1 MELSG
6 KSNLNPIIWGP
17 YFWQTFHFT
26 AFGYPENPNE
36 IDKEAYKQFYINF
49 FKVLPCDV
57 CVKSS
62 PEILNVNDLDKALV
76 SRTTLI
82 KWTYDFHDKV
92 NVKLGKKSPSFEN
105 FISNFTSR
113 DTYYISVPIVLV
125 VIILL
130 IIIFLIM
137 HYTLNIL

>member
-17 YFWQTFHFT
+17 KFWEVFHFT

-49 FKVLPCDV
+49 LKVLPCDV

-105 FISNFTSR
+105 FVSDFTSR

-125 VIILL
+125 ILVAL

-137 HYTLNIL
+137 HCTLNIL

>member
-1 MELSG
+1 MTMSG
-6 KSNLNPIIWGP
+6 KSNINPIIWGP
-17 YFWQTFHFT
+17 KFWEVFHFT
-26 AFGYPENPNE
+26 AFGYPEKQTDT
-36 IDKEAYKQFYINF
+36 DKEVYKQFYINF
-49 FKVLPCDV
+49 FKVLPCDA

-105 FISNFTSR
+105 FISNFNSR
-113 DTYYISVPIVLV
+113 DTYYISVPIVPAVLV
-125 VIILL
+125 IL

-137 HYTLNIL
+137 HCTLNIL